1 MKLSISLN
9 EIQVLLKKFANIE
22 VELRSVPH
30 ENSQLTVALKRGSSL
45 AQTVKANLQD
55 VKNSLSKFSPKFA
68 AIVPE
73 EPCLCVSLA
82 CSSNGML
89 SIGCKSVLGCVP
101 EVIQK
106 ADCSGP
112 ISKNG
117 NGLEVDFFKLEVLRD
132 FVGLAE
138 VKSVAVL
145 DDSLELQLNLKLD

>member
-1 MKLSISLN
+1 M
-9 EIQVLLKKFANIE
+9 
-22 VELRSVPH
+22 
-30 ENSQLTVALKRGSSL
+30 
-45 AQTVKANLQD
+45 KANLQD

-82 CSSNGML
+82 CSSNRML
-89 SIGCKSVLGCVP
+89 SIGCKSVLGRVP
-101 EVIQK
+101 EVIQN

-117 NGLEVDFFKLEVLRD
+117 NGLEVDLFKLEVLRD